1 MAKNEVAEVKKVNT
15 ALVGAD
21 DFASLAGEGFGDTNA
36 SDFVIPRLGLLG
48 ELSPQLK
55 KSNAKYIAGA
65 EVGDIV
71 DGALGEILAKGYA
84 GETVQLLP
92 VKRVKE
98 VLEWKPRT
106 AGGGLVSREPLVGNF
121 EDIAKRRGAKLNE
134 EKFEWK
140 LANGNELIETWQLYC
155 LDLSRD
161 AMPVFVPF
169 KKSNIKVIK
178 PWFTKRANTKF
189 PGTQNAL
196 PLLFRTIYLG
206 AFEDS
211 GSGNTWSNWT
221 ITDGPSLPE
230 MGDYSDLKLAAE
242 SFLEILKSGAYVAD
256 IDEETAGTTG
266 DEEIPF

>member
-1 MAKNEVAEVKKVNT
+1 MAKNEVAEIKKTNT
-15 ALVGAD
+15 ALAGAD
-21 DFASLAGEGFGDTNA
+21 DFAGLAGEGFGETSA

-55 KSNAKYIAGA
+55 KSNAKYLPTA

-71 DGALGEILAKGYA
+71 DSALGEILAKGYA
-84 GETVQLLP
+84 GGNVHLLP

-121 EDIAKRRGAKLNE
+121 EDLAKRRGAKLNE
-134 EKFEWK
+134 EKYEWK

-161 AMPVFVPF
+161 GMPVFVPF

-211 GSGNTWSNWT
+211 GSNTWSNWT
-221 ITDGPSLPE
+221 ITDGASLPE
-230 MGDYSDLKLAAE
+230 MGDYQDIKLAAE
-242 SFLEILKSGAYVAD
+242 NFLDILKSGNYTAD
-256 IDEETAGTTG
+256 IDEEVAGSHDDSDDT
-266 DEEIPF
+266 PF